1 MWGWGQI
8 FETVLMTK
16 WFSIVCCCAILPN
29 KVEKP
34 KPYCTKVIENWVGIW
49 IRCRWKGFWI
59 DNFQLFAVAPIC
71 QTRWKTK
78 SLLRK
83 SNLARFQTEQASSSV
98 VIEKVL
104 NRYFNFF
111 SVSLSKQQNKIVK
124 KFSIV
129 RIRLEDN
136 FDSDKEQIYVFH
148 MQILSCER
156 NIKFCPT
163 SSATTT
169 TTNNA

>member
-1 MWGWGQI
+1 MVFHCLPLRHSAKQGGK
-8 FETVLMTK
+8 TK
-16 WFSIVCCCAILPN
+16 TLLHESNRKLSRHLNPLSLKRFLN
-29 KVEKP
+29 
-34 KPYCTKVIENWVGIW
+34 
-49 IRCRWKGFWI
+49 RHF
-59 DNFQLFAVAPIC
+59 LFAVAPIC

-136 FDSDKEQIYVFH
+136 FDSDKEQIYIFH

-156 NIKFCPT
+156 NIKFCST